1 MWQWLFAIYI
11 SIQCKKLKIVC
22 LLSEKTRIVFT
33 KLAFYY
39 VISMKSKL
47 KTMQDLTVWKTRTNS
62 NFVKKAAKQ
71 KIQYS
76 TLFKNV
82 QNSIVYLKNNAV
94 ALQCVLVYFLN
105 NINMLSIFFLILLKS
120 RVFMYDFYLIH
131 RILFYL

>member
-11 SIQCKKLKIVC
+11 FIQCKKLKIVC

-62 NFVKKAAKQ
+62 NFVKKAEKQ

>member
-76 TLFKNV
+76 ILFKNV

>member
-105 NINMLSIFFLILLKS
+105 NINMLSIFFMISLKS

>member
-62 NFVKKAAKQ
+62 NFVKKAEKQ

-94 ALQCVLVYFLN
+94 ALQCVLVYFYN

>member
-47 KTMQDLTVWKTRTNS
+47 KTMQDLTV
-62 NFVKKAAKQ
+62 
-71 KIQYS
+71 
-76 TLFKNV
+76 
-82 QNSIVYLKNNAV
+82 
-94 ALQCVLVYFLN
+94 
-105 NINMLSIFFLILLKS
+105 
-120 RVFMYDFYLIH
+120 
-131 RILFYL
+131 